1 MTEANRKIRR
11 EARAA
16 NVPLWKIALH
26 LGISEPTMTR
36 RMRVEMDPS
45 AQEEILHLIRVLSD
59 EQEEGVKINAQN
71 A

>member
-1 MTEANRKIRR
+1 MTEANRRIRR

-16 NVPLWKIALH
+16 NVPLWKIARY

-36 RMRVEMDPS
+36 RMRVEMDPT
-45 AQEEILHLIRVLSD
+45 AQEEILHVIRVLSD

>member
-1 MTEANRKIRR
+1 MTEANRRIRR

-16 NVPLWKIALH
+16 NVPLWKIARY

-36 RMRVEMDPS
+36 RMRVEMDPA

-59 EQEEGVKINAQN
+59 EQEEGVKINAHN

>member
-1 MTEANRKIRR
+1 
-11 EARAA
+11 
-16 NVPLWKIALH
+16 
-26 LGISEPTMTR
+26 MTR
-36 RMRVEMDPS
+36 RMRVEMDPA

>member
-36 RMRVEMDPS
+36 RMRVEMDP
-45 AQEEILHLIRVLSD
+45 AMQEEMLHVIRDLSP
-59 EQEEGVKINAQN
+59 EQEEGEQN
-71 A
+71 HA